1 MKLLKSVYLV
11 LMVCLFFTS
20 CKKYQDVIDSDFP
33 EQTVYLPAAVSG
45 NSVNG
50 LYNINQVAV
59 PGRTFRYIADVAGQK
74 LTIPLAVYRAGVNNN
89 GRIPVSIIPNTDTV
103 NKLLTAGR
111 LPVGTVLLPAAQFTL
126 ESSVTLENGEGEKG
140 FNLVLNLPFLLANTA
155 TRYAIGISINPQGKE
170 STFASTVVVFVNPL
184 FLIPAATFTN
194 TITARTVAFS
204 NTSTFANVWSWNY
217 GDGSP
222 VSTARAAPYT
232 YANPGTY
239 TITLTASGALGEFNK
254 STVSRVVVIP

>member
-1 MKLLKSVYLV
+1 MKLFKSLFLV
-11 LMVCLFFTS
+11 LIVCLFFTS
-20 CKKYQDVIDSDFP
+20 CKKYQDIVDSDFP
-33 EQTVYLPAAVSG
+33 EQTVYLPAAVNG

-59 PGRTFRYIADVAGQK
+59 PGRTFRYIADVTGQR
-74 LTIPLAVYRAGVNNN
+74 LNIPLSVYRAGVNNN
-89 GRIPVSIIPNTDTV
+89 GSIPVSIIPNTDTI

-111 LPVGTVLLPAAQFTL
+111 LPVGTVLLPSNQFTL
-126 ESSVTLENGEGEKG
+126 ESSVTLENGEGEKSFTLG
-140 FNLVLNLPFLLANTA
+140 LNLPFLLANIA
-155 TRYAIGISINPQGKE
+155 TKYAIGISIVPQGKDPAL
-170 STFASTVVVFVNPL
+170 FSTVVVFVDPL
-184 FLIPAATFTN
+184 FLIPVANFTN

-222 VSTARAAPYT
+222 VSTARANPYT

-239 TITLTASGALGEFNK
+239 TITLTSFGALGEFNK